1 MTDIVSSN
9 RTFTG
14 LAGSVQKR
22 KTLIL
27 HENDPRALDP
37 FYIANY
43 VGEVKVLSDTEYLK
57 YLKTQHV
64 VDSGTIDKGTLVP
77 TIHPPTNV
85 YWDPTNPTDTIY
97 DQSNA
102 ASLITINITFD
113 PATDDVA
120 TDGTIQYEA
129 VADISNHQVTSAIDA
144 AGGTTSTNAAGT
156 STVKSTA
163 VKAGVVL
170 STISSPIHIGSH
182 IQLKW
187 KSVAGVTGYEVGVT
201 GANQNN
207 SSGKNFKIYNE
218 NKLKTKVV
226 NGYYV
231 FDIYPK
237 SGSLF
242 RGHYSFTI
250 AAQYNTLT
258 TKAVTYSGFTI

>member
-1 MTDIVSSN
+1 MA
-9 RTFTG
+9 TG
-14 LAGSVQKR
+14 VAGSVQKR

-27 HENDPRALDP
+27 HEKDPRALNP

-43 VGEVKVLSDTEYLK
+43 VGEIRVLSDAEYLK

-64 VDSGTIDKGTLVP
+64 ADSDPIDEGTLVP

-85 YWDPTNPTDTIY
+85 YWDPTNTADTIY

-102 ASLITINITFD
+102 TSLVTINITFD

-129 VADISNHQVTSAIDA
+129 VADISNHQVVSAIDA
-144 AGGTTSTNAAGT
+144 VGGTNSTNGAGT
-156 STVKSTA
+156 NTTKSTA
-163 VKAGVVL
+163 VKSIVSQ

-182 IQLKW
+182 IQVKW
-187 KSVAGVTGYEVGVT
+187 KHVNGVTAYEIVVNGL
-201 GANQNN
+201 NQQN
-207 SSGKNFKIYNE
+207 SAGRKSKTYNE
-218 NKLKTKVV
+218 NKFSTKVV

-242 RGHYSFTI
+242 SGHYSFTI
-250 AAQYNTLT
+250 AAQYNILT

>member
-1 MTDIVSSN
+1 VV
-9 RTFTG
+9 TG
-14 LAGSVQKR
+14 VAGSVQKR

-43 VGEVKVLSDTEYLK
+43 VGEIRVLSDAEYLK

-64 VDSGTIDKGTLVP
+64 VDSDPIDEGTLVP

-85 YWDPTNPTDTIY
+85 YWDPTNPTDTVY

-102 ASLITINITFD
+102 ASLVTINITFD

-120 TDGTIQYEA
+120 TDGTISYEA
-129 VADISNHQVTSAIDA
+129 VADISNHQVTTAINA
-144 AGGTTSTNAAGT
+144 VGGTTSTNAAAT
-156 STVKSTA
+156 QTVTSTA

-170 STISSPIHIGSH
+170 STVSSPIHIGSH
-182 IQLKW
+182 IQIRW
-187 KSVAGVTGYEVGVT
+187 KTVAGVTGYEVGVT
-201 GANQNN
+201 GVNQQN
-207 SSGKNFKIYNE
+207 SAGRSYKLWHSGPASSS
-218 NKLKTKVV
+218 
-226 NGYYV
+226 NGYHY

-237 SGSLF
+237 TGSLF
-242 RGHYSFTI
+242 SGHYSFTI

-258 TKAVTYSGFTI
+258 TKAVSYSGFNI

>member
-9 RTFTG
+9 RVITG
-14 LAGSVQKR
+14 VAGSVQKR

-43 VGEVKVLSDTEYLK
+43 VGEIRVLSDAEYLK

-64 VDSGTIDKGTLVP
+64 VDSDPIDEGTLVP

-85 YWDPTNPTDTIY
+85 YWDPTNPTDTVY

-102 ASLITINITFD
+102 ASLVTINITFD

-120 TDGTIQYEA
+120 TDGTISYEA
-129 VADISNHQVTSAIDA
+129 VADISNHQVTTAINA

-156 STVKSTA
+156 QTVTSTA
-163 VKAGVVL
+163 VKAAVVA

-182 IQLKW
+182 IQLRW
-187 KSVAGVTGYEVGVT
+187 KSVAGVTGYEIGVT
-201 GANQNN
+201 GANQQNSAGRN
-207 SSGKNFKIYNE
+207 YKLWHSNPASSG
-218 NKLKTKVV
+218 
-226 NGYYV
+226 GYHY

-237 SGSLF
+237 TGSLF
-242 RGHYSFTI
+242 SGHYSFTI

-258 TKAVTYSGFTI
+258 TKAVSYSGFNI